1 MKFYEFGETDK
12 PVIILL
18 PVTCCHWK
26 ANFEEVIPL
35 LEFDFRVGCVSYG
48 GFDETEESIFPVQIK
63 TESVVKIEIH
73 TRKNG
78 IEKQIFRFI

>member
-1 MKFYEFGETDK
+1 M
-12 PVIILL
+12 IILL
-18 PVTCCHWK
+18 PGTCCHWK
-26 ANFEEVIPL
+26 ANFGEAIPL
-35 LEFDFRVGCVSYG
+35 LKPDFRVVCVSYD
-48 GFDETEESIFPVQIK
+48 GFDETEENIFSVQIK